1 MSDTTDYSKH
11 TDDQL
16 RDGIAKIDE
25 QQPRISEEDS
35 DSALAAAGDQ
45 REAMQQELDRRTAS

>member
-16 RDGIAKIDE
+16 RDGIAKIVE

-35 DSALAAAGDQ
+35 DSALAAASDQ